1 MTDHVLQAKAEALQ
15 RCLARIRATC
25 PARAEDLAR
34 DIDAQDIVSVNLIRA
49 VQLAVDMATH
59 AVVASGLP
67 PPTTMGESFDRLAE
81 AGRLDATLARRLRGA
96 VGFRNLAVHAYD
108 RIDWAVVHALATTR
122 LSDVNDLARALLANP
137 AGGSNTAA

>member
-1 MTDHVLQAKAEALQ
+1 MTDRVLPAKAEALQ

-25 PARAEDLAR
+25 PETPEALAR

-59 AVVASGLP
+59 ASVALGLP
-67 PPTTMGESFDRLAE
+67 PPTTMGESFERLAE
-81 AGRLDATLARRLRGA
+81 AGRLDSGLARRLRGA

-122 LSDVNDLARALLANP
+122 LGDLEALIGILLARPDASP
-137 AGGSNTAA
+137 